1 MYPIQ
6 LNVTNKQ
13 IVIIGGGKIAYR
25 KLMQILK
32 EDVCS
37 VMIISEKFLPQFFE
51 IEHPKVKLL
60 TKCYDKN
67 DIKNA
72 SLIIAATDDSK
83 VNDQIK
89 RDAKAHQLVNHT
101 SDQLQSDFFNML
113 EIEFEDIKICLRS
126 NGNNCVKVKQISQAV
141 QTYLTEVYKEDKH
154 D

>member
-32 EDVCS
+32 EDACS
-37 VMIISEKFLPQFFE
+37 IRIISKKFLPQFFE

-89 RDAKAHQLVNHT
+89 IDAKEHQLVNHA
-101 SDQLQSDFFNML
+101 SDQRQSDFFNML

>member
-25 KLMQILK
+25 KLTQILK
-32 EDVCS
+32 EDACS
-37 VMIISEKFLPQFFE
+37 VMIISKKFLPEFFE
-51 IEHPKVKLL
+51 IEHPNVKLL

-72 SLIIAATDDSK
+72 SLVIAATDNSK

-89 RDAKAHQLVNHT
+89 KDAKAHQLVNHT
-101 SDQLQSDFFNML
+101 SDQQQSDFFNML

-126 NGNNCVKVKQISQAV
+126 NGNDCAKVKYISQV
-141 QTYLTEVYKEDKH
+141 IQTYLTEVYKEDKH

>member
-32 EDVCS
+32 EDACS
-37 VMIISEKFLPQFFE
+37 IRIISKKFLPQFFE

-60 TKCYDKN
+60 TKCYDKS

-72 SLIIAATDDSK
+72 ALIIAATDDSK

-101 SDQLQSDFFNML
+101 SDQRQSDFFNML

-126 NGNNCVKVKQISQAV
+126 NGNDCVKVKQISQAV
-141 QTYLTEVYKEDKH
+141 QTYLTEVYKEEKH

>member
-32 EDVCS
+32 EDACS
-37 VMIISEKFLPQFFE
+37 IRIISKKFLPQFFE

-89 RDAKAHQLVNHT
+89 RNAKAHQLVNHT
-101 SDQLQSDFFNML
+101 SDQRQSDFFNML

>member
-32 EDVCS
+32 EDACS
-37 VMIISEKFLPQFFE
+37 IKIISKKFLPQFFE

-101 SDQLQSDFFNML
+101 SDQRQSDFFNML

>member
-25 KLMQILK
+25 KLTQILK

-37 VMIISEKFLPQFFE
+37 VMIISKKFLPEFFE
-51 IEHPKVKLL
+51 IEHPNVKLL

-72 SLIIAATDDSK
+72 SLVIAATDNSK

-89 RDAKAHQLVNHT
+89 KDAKAHQLVNHT
-101 SDQLQSDFFNML
+101 SDQRQSDFFNML

-126 NGNNCVKVKQISQAV
+126 NGNDCVKVKHISQVIQA
-141 QTYLTEVYKEDKH
+141 YLTEVYKEDKH

>member
-32 EDVCS
+32 EDACS
-37 VMIISEKFLPQFFE
+37 IRIISKKFLPQFFE

-101 SDQLQSDFFNML
+101 SDQRQSDFFNML

-126 NGNNCVKVKQISQAV
+126 NGNDCVKVKQISQAV

>member
-32 EDVCS
+32 EDACS
-37 VMIISEKFLPQFFE
+37 IRIISKKFLPQFFE

-101 SDQLQSDFFNML
+101 SDQRQSDFFNML

-126 NGNNCVKVKQISQAV
+126 NGNNYVKVKQISQAV

>member
-32 EDVCS
+32 EDACS
-37 VMIISEKFLPQFFE
+37 IRIISKKFLPQFFE

-72 SLIIAATDDSK
+72 ALIIAATDDSK

-101 SDQLQSDFFNML
+101 SDQRQYDFFNML

-126 NGNNCVKVKQISQAV
+126 NGNDCVKVKQISQAV
-141 QTYLTEVYKEDKH
+141 QTYLTEVYKEEKH

>member
-32 EDVCS
+32 EDACS
-37 VMIISEKFLPQFFE
+37 IRIISKKFLPQFFE

-101 SDQLQSDFFNML
+101 SDQRQSDFFNML

-141 QTYLTEVYKEDKH
+141 QTYLTEVYKKDKH

>member
-32 EDVCS
+32 EDACS
-37 VMIISEKFLPQFFE
+37 IMIISKKFLPQFFE

-101 SDQLQSDFFNML
+101 SDQRQSDFFNML

>member
-32 EDVCS
+32 EDACS
-37 VMIISEKFLPQFFE
+37 IRIISKKFLPQFFE

-89 RDAKAHQLVNHT
+89 RDAKAHQLINHT
-101 SDQLQSDFFNML
+101 SDQRQSDFFNML

-126 NGNNCVKVKQISQAV
+126 NGNNCVKVKQISQAI

>member
-25 KLMQILK
+25 KLTQILK
-32 EDVCS
+32 EDACS
-37 VMIISEKFLPQFFE
+37 IRIISKKFLPEFFE
-51 IEHPKVKLL
+51 IEHPNVKLL

-72 SLIIAATDDSK
+72 SLVIAATDNSK

-89 RDAKAHQLVNHT
+89 KDAKAHQLVNHT
-101 SDQLQSDFFNML
+101 SDQRQSDFFNML

-126 NGNNCVKVKQISQAV
+126 NGNDCAKVKHISQVIQA
-141 QTYLTEVYKEDKH
+141 YLTEVYKEDKH

>member
-32 EDVCS
+32 EDACS
-37 VMIISEKFLPQFFE
+37 IRIISKKFLPQFFE

-101 SDQLQSDFFNML
+101 SDQRQSDFFNML

>member
-6 LNVTNKQ
+6 LNLTNKQ

-25 KLMQILK
+25 KLIQILK
-32 EDVCS
+32 EDACS
-37 VMIISEKFLPQFFE
+37 VMIISKKFLPQFFE
-51 IEHPKVKLL
+51 IEHSNVKLL

-72 SLIIAATDDSK
+72 SLIIAATDDPK

-89 RDAKAHQLVNHT
+89 KDAMAHQLVNHT

-126 NGNNCVKVKQISQAV
+126 NGNDCVKVKRISQAV
-141 QTYLTEVYKEDKH
+141 QTYLTEVYKEEKH

>member
-32 EDVCS
+32 EDACS
-37 VMIISEKFLPQFFE
+37 ISIISKKFLPQFFE

-89 RDAKAHQLVNHT
+89 RNAKAHQLVNHT
-101 SDQLQSDFFNML
+101 SDQRQSDFFNML

>member
-32 EDVCS
+32 EDACS
-37 VMIISEKFLPQFFE
+37 IRIISKKFLPQFFE

-89 RDAKAHQLVNHT
+89 RDAKAHQLINHT
-101 SDQLQSDFFNML
+101 SDQRQSDFFNML

>member
-32 EDVCS
+32 EDAYS
-37 VMIISEKFLPQFFE
+37 IRIISKKFLPQFFE

-89 RDAKAHQLVNHT
+89 RDAKTHQLVNHT
-101 SDQLQSDFFNML
+101 SDQRQSDFFNML
-113 EIEFEDIKICLRS
+113 EIEFEDIKICVRS
-126 NGNNCVKVKQISQAV
+126 NGNDCVKVKQISQAV

>member
-25 KLMQILK
+25 KLMQMLK
-32 EDVCS
+32 EDACS
-37 VMIISEKFLPQFFE
+37 IRIISKKFLPQFFE

-101 SDQLQSDFFNML
+101 SDQRQSDFFNML